1 VVRRKWIDDAG
12 YVDLVAFC
20 QFLPGPASSQV
31 VSSLGLL
38 RGNGLLGGLLAWLG
52 FTMPS
57 ALMLLAFALGAPSV

>member
-1 VVRRKWIDDAG
+1 
-12 YVDLVAFC
+12 
-20 QFLPGPASSQV
+20 